1 MKLRLRTSTKSR
13 IDYYVVSTSRLIIL
27 LLAGQDKYYS
37 GDDVGK
43 IGWGKIEEVTGF
55 PVEKCEFYFMG

>member
-13 IDYYVVSTSRLIIL
+13 IDYYVVSTSRLIIM

-43 IGWGKIEEVTGF
+43 IGWGKIGF
-55 PVEKCEFYFMG
+55 PVEKCEFYFMGYQV

>member
-1 MKLRLRTSTKSR
+1 M
-13 IDYYVVSTSRLIIL
+13 

-55 PVEKCEFYFMG
+55 PVEKCEFYFMGYQV